1 MFTTAINKHI
11 VFLQTLNFFSL
22 CHTRDIDSKF
32 LTDMRVC
39 LYGYEVGF
47 DLQYNPITR
56 NIKHYVVTDEELSDL
71 KITET
76 TALIILL
83 PVDGLVSC
91 GHWALLYCFRS
102 SNKKFKLWFDSINPG
117 VPQNS
122 YVNSFLE
129 ENSSRKIRTHSLKR
143 RLQALELNTCGYWC
157 LHALTYFIEG
167 YSITY
172 YQNKFRRDSRHHNEL
187 KMLHEF
193 QVSKVRHFFR
203 KSPCFV
209 LEICVQ
215 D

>member
-102 SNKKFKLWFDSINPG
+102 SNKKSNCGLTPLIPEYHKILTLILFSKKTHREKYAHTPSKG
-117 VPQNS
+117 V
-122 YVNSFLE
+122 
-129 ENSSRKIRTHSLKR
+129 
-143 RLQALELNTCGYWC
+143 
-157 LHALTYFIEG
+157 
-167 YSITY
+167 
-172 YQNKFRRDSRHHNEL
+172 FRH
-187 KMLHEF
+187 
-193 QVSKVRHFFR
+193 
-203 KSPCFV
+203 
-209 LEICVQ
+209 
-215 D
+215 